1 MKSIK
6 PRDILIDFFIII
18 IFFSI
23 YIVLRFLVSPV
34 FLKFVILLYIISI
47 SNTVFYVIW
56 HTRKHSENHY
66 LTGLS
71 VGFLFIGISN
81 IVYLTSIL
89 EFNRIVSFE
98 SAFFILNFIQS
109 TTILFF
115 TVTAGRRKNINY
127 SGMFINYLITFIVLI
142 YITTFFSNRCMYF
155 SAYLFI
161 LIYII
166 AIFILILRKDSF
178 NRMFIHCNV
187 KSILL
192 NIIFLVMYCINITK
206 NETIYTISL
215 VVYSLSFYFIYKA
228 IIIKS
233 LSEPIDLIYNKLLE
247 SEIKYKSIFNNSFI
261 GIADINLHGNFI
273 LVNKSFQS
281 FIGYSNEELINMRLD
296 DIIYA
301 DDIFII
307 NDTLQKISNN
317 TNDNVN
323 IELKLINKQNEPV
336 NTELYICA
344 NRNNDNKI
352 ESIIIVFN
360 DVTEKIKLDIQIKK
374 LHMAIEQAANTIVIT
389 DFDGFIE
396 YVNPQFSIQTGYSFT
411 EALGKNPNI
420 LKTDFHDSS
429 YYKTLW
435 DTIKSGK
442 SWSGTFYNKKKNG
455 ELYWELCTIN
465 PVFDSFGTII
475 NFIAV
480 KEDITAL
487 KKIETELKE
496 SNAAKDKFFSIIA
509 HDLKNPFN
517 GILGLTNVILTHKEL
532 SQESIYS
539 NIEKINQSAQVT
551 YDLLENLLEWARTQ
565 THMIS
570 IHPLYLSV
578 SMLII
583 DAITFFSN
591 QISFKNIS
599 IKYDKA
605 LKYEIFADCAMMS
618 TVIRNILGNAIKF
631 TNHDG
636 LIQIIVEKDEN
647 YCYIRIE
654 DNGVGISSEN
664 ILKLFK
670 IDTTFSTNG
679 VNGEKGTGL
688 GLIIASD
695 FVRMNKGFIHVESE
709 TGKGTAFTVQI
720 PIKGL

>member
-6 PRDILIDFFIII
+6 PRDILKDLFIIF

-23 YIVLRFLVSPV
+23 YIILRFLLSPN
-34 FLKFVILLYIISI
+34 FLKFGILLYIISI

-66 LTGLS
+66 LTGLG

-109 TTILFF
+109 TTIILF
-115 TVTAGRRKNINY
+115 TITAGRKKNINY
-127 SGMFINYLITFIVLI
+127 SGMFINYLVVFLLLI
-142 YITTFFSNRCMYF
+142 YVTTLLSNKTTYFFN
-155 SAYLFI
+155 YLFI
-161 LIYII
+161 IIYIVS
-166 AIFILILRKDSF
+166 IFFLFLRKDYF
-178 NRMFIHCNV
+178 NNILFHYYF

-192 NIIFLVMYCINITK
+192 NIVFLVMNCINSTK
-206 NETIYTISL
+206 NETAYTISL

-247 SEIKYKSIFNNSFI
+247 SEIKYKSIFNNSCI

-273 LVNKSFQS
+273 LGNKSFQS
-281 FIGYSNEELINMRLD
+281 FIGYSNEELINMKLE

-301 DDIFII
+301 DDIFVI
-307 NDTLQKISNN
+307 NDTFNKIINN

-323 IELKLINKQNEPV
+323 IELLLINKQNEPV
-336 NTELYICA
+336 NTEMYICA
-344 NRNNDNKI
+344 NRNNENKI

-374 LHMAIEQAANTIVIT
+374 LHTAIEQAANTIVIT
-389 DFDGFIE
+389 DINGFIE
-396 YVNPQFSIQTGYSFT
+396 YVNPQFSTQTGYSFT

-442 SWSGTFYNKKKNG
+442 SWNGTFYNKKKNG

-465 PVFDSFGTII
+465 SVFDSFGTII

-532 SQESIYS
+532 PMEVIYA
-539 NIEKINQSAQVT
+539 NIQKIQQSAQVT
-551 YDLLENLLEWARTQ
+551 YELLENLLEWARTQ
-565 THMIS
+565 TCMIS
-570 IHPLYLSV
+570 INPIQLSI
-578 SMLII
+578 SMVIV
-583 DAITFFSN
+583 DAITFFTN
-591 QISFKNIS
+591 QITLKNIS
-599 IKYDKA
+599 IEYDST
-605 LKYEIFADCAMMS
+605 LKYEIYADCAMMS
-618 TVIRNILGNAIKF
+618 TIIRNILGNAIKF

-636 LIQIIVEKDEN
+636 FIKIIVEKDEN

-654 DNGVGISSEN
+654 DNGIGMSSEN
-664 ILKLFK
+664 ISRLFK

-709 TGKGTAFTVQI
+709 CGKGTSFTVQI
-720 PIKGL
+720 PIKG